1 MSNPDQDRARMR
13 LIISGRV
20 QGVFFRASAADYARK
35 LGLTGYAR
43 NLPDGSVEI
52 VTEGAQANLKLLELW
67 AHQGPKDAKV
77 YLVATEWD
85 DFSGKFDSFHIA

>member
-1 MSNPDQDRARMR
+1 MSHSDQDRARMR

-20 QGVFFRASAADYARK
+20 QGVFFRVSAVDYARA

-52 VTEGAQANLKLLELW
+52 VAEGERAKLKLLERW

-77 YLVATEWD
+77 DRVMTEWD
-85 DFSGKFDSFHIA
+85 DLGGEFDSFRIA

>member
-1 MSNPDQDRARMR
+1 MR

-43 NLPDGSVEI
+43 NLADGGVEI
-52 VTEGAQANLKLLELW
+52 VAEGARANLKLLELW
-67 AHQGPKDAKV
+67 THQGPKDAKV
-77 YLVATEWD
+77 DVVTTEWD
-85 DFSGKFDSFHIA
+85 DFSSKFDSFRIA